1 MSIFNEA
8 MIEALLS
15 GRYICS
21 QCGNRMQFEDELNE
35 DILICPICGHSVDL
49 DRYGCE
55 DDEEF
60 ERLYPTKEEL
70 LGEYEEE
77 DDEECEIYEEECG
90 ELEDD

>member
-1 MSIFNEA
+1 MIFKTKRCVRHTSSLRFCA
-8 MIEALLS
+8 K
-15 GRYICS
+15 
-21 QCGNRMQFEDELNE
+21 
-35 DILICPICGHSVDL
+35 
-49 DRYGCE
+49 E